1 MSKIKKFIIWIFWT
15 ILIYFFIF
23 KAITY
28 LDPTNV
34 NIKGIKTLSSFVAI
48 LTSYFIGSNLAKK

>member
-23 KAITY
+23 KMIIY
-28 LDPTNV
+28 LDPTNT

-48 LTSYFIGSNLAKK
+48 LASFFVGSNLAKK